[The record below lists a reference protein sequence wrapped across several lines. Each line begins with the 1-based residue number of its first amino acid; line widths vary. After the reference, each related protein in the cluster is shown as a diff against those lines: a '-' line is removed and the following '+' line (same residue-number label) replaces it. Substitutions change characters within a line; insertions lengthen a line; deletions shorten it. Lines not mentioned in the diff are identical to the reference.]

1 MSAAKRKTRA
11 DRENSTPAPP
21 RTLSVRMYDVGFGD
35 CFLLTIPTSQGVSRV
50 LFDCGS
56 IKLGSLPMKQVVE
69 AVIEDVRDAG
79 NGSPRID
86 VVVATHRHKDHVSGF
101 DHPAWAGVQ
110 VQEVWMP
117 WTEDPAD
124 PEGKRIRDIQSRL
137 AAQLTTQLKLTP
149 NSLKAAEEAD
159 RERRAAR
166 LELALNALSNEGA
179 MRTLHHGFAGSP
191 RRRFLPVKESRLP
204 WFESP
209 ALPGVTVHVLG
220 PPRDADIIRELDPPA
235 GQSYLKLMESPG
247 GGDARDPSPFSRD
260 WLMKPEDY
268 EEKFQDLAMILT
280 ENDRTVLS
288 QIGSGFDEDVAIALD
303 QAVNGTSLMLI
314 LQVGGATL
322 LFPGDAQWGSWHK
335 ALETPE
341 FRSLLHETN
350 FYKVGHHG
358 SHNAT
363 PVKFVADVVPR
374 DFWAMVSTG
383 KVAQW
388 PNVPKAELL
397 AAMGKKTQKIVRS
410 DQPQNAPQQVFTL
423 IREGVIEARIPF

>member
-1 MSAAKRKTRA
+1 MSATKRKTRA
-11 DRENSTPAPP
+11 DRENSIPASPG
-21 RTLSVRMYDVGFGD
+21 TLSVRMYDVGFGD
-35 CFLLTIPTSQGVSRV
+35 CFLLTIPTPQGVRRV

-56 IKLGSLPMKQVVE
+56 IKLGSLSIKEVRE

-79 NGSPRID
+79 NGPPRID
-86 VVVATHRHKDHVSGF
+86 VVVGTHRHKDHVSGF

-124 PEGKRIRDIQSRL
+124 TEGKRIRDIQSRL
-137 AAQLTTQLKLTP
+137 AAQLTTQLQT
-149 NSLKAAEEAD
+149 SLRAAAEGD
-159 RERRAAR
+159 RDRLAGK

-179 MRTLHHGFAGSP
+179 MRTLHHGFAGNP
-191 RRRFLPVKESRLP
+191 LRRFLPVKESRLP

-220 PPRDADIIRELDPPA
+220 PSRDADIIRDLDPPA
-235 GQSYLKLMESPG
+235 GQGYLKLMESLG

-260 WLMKPEDY
+260 WRMRPGDY
-268 EEKFQDLAMILT
+268 AEEFHELAMSLT
-280 ENDRTVLS
+280 AKDRTVLS
-288 QIGSGFDEDVAIALD
+288 QIGFGFDEAVAAALD

-314 LQVGGATL
+314 LQIGSATL
-322 LFPGDAQWGSWHK
+322 LFPGDAQWGTWHK

-341 FRSLLHETN
+341 FRSLLRETD

-363 PVKFVADVVPR
+363 PVEFVDQVVGQE
-374 DFWAMVSTG
+374 FWAMVSTG
-383 KVAQW
+383 KVTQW
-388 PNVPKAELL
+388 PNVPKPELL
-397 AAMGKKTQKIVRS
+397 AAMGKKTKKIVRS